1 MLPET
6 VYNIYGFLSP
16 DEAQLLFRLASEV
29 PAGGCVVEIG
39 SFQGKSTVAL
49 GLGAK
54 QAGAWVWAI
63 DPHDDYQVNET
74 VRYGM
79 ENHAALLKNLVEF
92 EVADTVHMIALSS
105 FSVVSVWINP
115 VNLLWVD
122 GCHDYEM
129 VKLDLVMWAE
139 RVIPSGK
146 IALHD
151 TSGHYPEVT
160 RALNEFLADH
170 NWHILEQCDATTV
183 LGRDWL

>member
-16 DEAQLLFRLASEV
+16 DEAQLLYKLASEV
-29 PAGGCVVEIG
+29 PAGGTVVEIG

-54 QAGAWVWAI
+54 RAGAWVWAV

-74 VRYGM
+74 THYGM

-92 EVADTVHMIALSS
+92 GVADTVHVVALP
-105 FSVVSVWINP
+105 SVDVINRWTGYSRID
-115 VNLLWVD
+115 LLWID
-122 GCHDYEM
+122 GCHDYLA
-129 VKLDLVMWAE
+129 VQTDLAWSNWMS
-139 RVIPSGK
+139 PDGK

-151 TSGHYPEVT
+151 SSGHYPDVT
-160 RALNEFLADH
+160 RALNEFLADGK
-170 NWHILEQCDATTV
+170 WHILEQVDATTV
-183 LGRDWL
+183 LGRR